1 MTLTGYKG
9 SGLSPFLFNIL
20 GIGMDRFMPSG
31 CSILQYADD
40 AMVYSSHHVLQTAC
54 ALVQPA
60 CSPLSVFFLL
70 FGLTISGLVIGVLEF
85 LVVVRIHLILLGP
98 SNIVVLGDLGC

>member
-1 MTLTGYKG
+1 
-9 SGLSPFLFNIL
+9 
-20 GIGMDRFMPSG
+20 MDRFMPSG

-60 CSPLSVFFLL
+60 CSPLSVFFFAVRTHDIRIGDWG
-70 FGLTISGLVIGVLEF
+70 FGVFGRSAYSSNFVGSKQYC
-85 LVVVRIHLILLGP
+85 RIR
-98 SNIVVLGDLGC
+98 